1 MKINYLLL
9 CGCIAFLFAAC
20 TPVVDLNAPYKDVTV
35 VYGILNHQSDTN
47 FVKIYRGFQ
56 SDKPGAVFLDAQ
68 NPDSIYYYDFERK
81 ISLIDVFLLEYKD
94 TVRTSRD
101 PIELAITHNFS
112 RDSGFFYYDKERI
125 IYYTT
130 APLDKE
136 KVYKIQIKNKKT
148 GNITE
153 GKTGL
158 VGNFETIMNI
168 SYFDMLRET
177 ASINYTEAKNA
188 EHYFFVISFIY
199 FEVSKSTNKVQKID
213 KISRNLSPPVGEKV
227 SKTLGGEPIKRF
239 SPSFYD
245 DIAGRLKEDPSVT
258 RYIGYPGKN
267 GACIEI
273 EGWAANDILVKY
285 LLSNKP
291 TSTFIQINLKYTN
304 LSSTDGLAFGVFSS
318 RARLTP
324 RLMATSPTSEDTLY
338 YGNKTR
344 HLGFRPWTEYKP

>member
-1 MKINYLLL
+1 MKNSYLLIGVCL
-9 CGCIAFLFAAC
+9 VCLFAAC
-20 TPVVDLNAPYKDVTV
+20 TPVVDLNAPHKDVTV
-35 VYGILNHQSDTN
+35 VYGILNQQSDTN

-56 SDKPGAVFLDAQ
+56 TDKPGAVFLDAQ
-68 NPDSIYYYDFERK
+68 NPDSIYYYDFEK
-81 ISLIDVFLLEYKD
+81 KLSLIDVFLLEYKD

-136 KVYKIQIKNKKT
+136 KVYKIQIKNKET

-153 GKTGL
+153 GKTEL

-188 EHYFFVISFIY
+188 KHYFFNINFIY
-199 FEVSKSTNKVQKID
+199 FEVSKSTNKVVKVG
-213 KISRNLSPPVGEKV
+213 KISRNLSPAIGEEV
-227 SKTLGGEPIKRF
+227 AKTAGGEAIKKF
-239 SPSFYD
+239 SPSFFD
-245 DIAGRLKEDPSVT
+245 DIAGKLKEDPSVT
-258 RYIGYPGKN
+258 RYIGTPGTN
-267 GACIEI
+267 GVCIEV
-273 EGWAANDILVKY
+273 EGWAANDFLVKY

-291 TSTFIQINLKYTN
+291 TSTFIQINTKYTN
-304 LSSTDGLAFGVFSS
+304 LSSTEGLAFGVLSS

-324 RLMATSPTSEDTLY
+324 RVFPTSKPSEDTLCF
-338 YGNKTR
+338 GNKTR
-344 HLGFRPWTEYKP
+344 HLGFRPWVEYKP

>member
-1 MKINYLLL
+1 MKINYLLR
-9 CGCIAFLFAAC
+9 CASVAFLLAAC
-20 TPVVDLNAPYKDVTV
+20 TPVVELNAPYKDVTV
-35 VYGILNHQSDTN
+35 VYGMLNHQADTN

-68 NPDSIYYYDFERK
+68 NPDSIYYK
-81 ISLIDVFLLEYKD
+81 IEDIDVFLLEYKD

-101 PIELAITHNFS
+101 PIKFAVTHNFR

-130 APLDKE
+130 APLDKD
-136 KVYKIQIKNKKT
+136 KIYKIQIKNKKN

-153 GKTGL
+153 GKTEL
-158 VGNFETIMNI
+158 VGDFKTTIN
-168 SYFDMLRET
+168 SSTFDMLRES
-177 ASINYTEAKNA
+177 ASVNYTEAKNA
-188 EHYFFVISFIY
+188 RHYFFSINFIY
-199 FEVSKSTNKVQKID
+199 FEVSKSTNKVLKIG
-213 KISRNLSPPVGEKV
+213 KISRNISPAIGEKV
-227 SKTLGGEPIKRF
+227 ELSSSLEPIKRF

-258 RYIGYPGKN
+258 RYIGTPGN

-273 EGWAANDILVKY
+273 EGWAANEYLVNY

-291 TSTFIQINLKYTN
+291 TSTFIQINVKYTN
-304 LSSTDGLAFGVFSS
+304 LTSKDGLAFGVISS

-324 RLMATSPTSEDTLY
+324 RVFQTSQTSEDTLCF
-338 YGNKTR
+338 GNKTR
-344 HLGFRPWTEYKP
+344 HLGFRPYTEYKP